1 MSDDT
6 AKAERIKAKIS
17 ASQARSQ
24 GKAPARKSPR
34 KPRAGNDN
42 RGNLFDRALDN
53 HPLALLAGSVVLGA
67 IAASILPRSFGS
79 KLAGRALGLAA
90 VAGEIGALYGNKAL
104 GAAADGARAGQD
116 KLEDLG
122 ETLADHGADA
132 RRKAIE
138 LGTLAGKRAIEL
150 AGVAARNARESGSG
164 AIKALSDLSD
174 RARH

>member
-1 MSDDT
+1 MSDDN

-17 ASQARSQ
+17 ASQARNE
-24 GKAPARKSPR
+24 GRAPARKSA
-34 KPRAGNDN
+34 RASRRGASN
-42 RGNLFDRALDN
+42 RDGFFDRALDD

-67 IAASILPRSFGS
+67 VAAAILPRSFGS

-90 VAGEIGALYGNKAL
+90 VAGELSAFYGNRAL
-104 GAAADGARAGQD
+104 GAAAQGARAGQD

-122 ETLADHGADA
+122 EVLADHGTDA

-150 AGVAARNARESGSG
+150 AGVAAREARDAGSG
-164 AIKALSDLSD
+164 ARRMLGELSE